1 MKELNTISS
10 DLFNKIRSRFSDIK
24 IGDKD
29 GAKTDDESQARFFD
43 FNYKAHGKALG
54 RVNLK
59 IDEKSLTVIYNTD
72 MIDNAGDSKTD
83 WYNFLKELRQFASSN
98 FLTFD
103 TRDITKSNLDKRD
116 YEYLSK
122 DSGENKMSES
132 RLFGTSKTSYQ
143 DVGEAKII
151 VKHSAPVNAN
161 NPAGRTQRIESIY
174 IESSNGERFRYPSK
188 HLNGARAMAVHV
200 ANGGAPYDAIGGHIS
215 GLSEEIS
222 KLRQFKNYTQRS
234 GVMAEALS
242 GVSEQVIERIKEIK
256 LEVAALQRQGFY
268 ESFREN
274 FTPTDSI
281 EVPEETMSEWVDA
294 LTVKTFNE
302 ELTSVFPYIYRLVKE
317 KQERG
322 LNYDDIVAEAATC
335 EVCEESP
342 CACDDKQVEGT
353 NHLADFEQHLEDLTT
368 FDYDVS
374 ESDKGDMD
382 NDGQDEPDDQEYL
395 QNKDQAIK
403 KASGNLGE
411 EILEFIT
418 SMYDPTTRTFPRG
431 EEGVKIAC
439 EKKFGEQAGQFAQ
452 FAVERL
458 SVKSQSAVQEQPTFG
473 TAMSEEGTRSQYY
486 YEKLADEV
494 FALNPNLDT
503 SGRADDLLNA
513 AFPLMVRDLGSK
525 KRANN
530 LLNYDEDFPSDFV
543 SAYGELKKGA
553 AVNQH
558 STEGSDELF
567 RIRQLSG
574 M

>member
-43 FNYKAHGKALG
+43 FNYKVHGKAVG

-83 WYNFLKELRQFASSN
+83 WYDFLKELRQFASSN

-200 ANGGAPYDAIGGHIS
+200 ANGGAPYDAIGGYIS

-242 GVSEQVIERIKEIK
+242 GVSEQVAERIKEIK

-268 ESFREN
+268 ESFRES
-274 FTPTDSI
+274 FTPIDSI

-322 LNYDDIVAEAATC
+322 LTYDDIVAEAATC

-342 CACDDKQVEGT
+342 CACDDKKVEET

-382 NDGQDEPDDQEYL
+382 NDGEDEPDDQEYL
-395 QNKDQAIK
+395 QNRDQAIK
-403 KASGNLGE
+403 KASGTLGE

-418 SMYDPTTRTFPRG
+418 SMYDSTTGTFPRG
-431 EEGVKIAC
+431 EEGVKIAV

-458 SVKSQSAVQEQPTFG
+458 SVKTEVAPALAAIGGAV
-473 TAMSEEGTRSQYY
+473 
-486 YEKLADEV
+486 
-494 FALNPNLDT
+494 
-503 SGRADDLLNA
+503 GRAA
-513 AFPLMVRDLGSK
+513 VGAV
-525 KRANN
+525 ANTVADTASDMISS
-530 LLNYDEDFPSDFV
+530 DEDDDMK
-543 SAYGELKKGA
+543 E
-553 AVNQH
+553 Q
-558 STEGSDELF
+558 DELN

>member
-1 MKELNTISS
+1 MKKELNTISS

-24 IGDKD
+24 IGDAQ
-29 GAKTDDESQARFFD
+29 GAVIDDESQARFFD
-43 FNYKAHGKALG
+43 FSYKVHGKKLG

-83 WYNFLKELRQFASSN
+83 WYDFLKELRKFASSN

-200 ANGGAPYDAIGGHIS
+200 ANGGAPYDAIGGYIS

-242 GVSEQVIERIKEIK
+242 GVTEQVAERIKEIK

-268 ESFREN
+268 ESFRES
-274 FTPTDSI
+274 FTPVDSI

-317 KQERG
+317 KQDRG
-322 LNYDDIVAEAATC
+322 LTYDDLVAEGTC
-335 EVCEESP
+335 ADCGKSP
-342 CACDDKQVEGT
+342 CECDEDVTEH
-353 NHLADFEQHLEDLTT
+353 NHLEDFEQYLEDLTT
-368 FDYDVS
+368 FEYDETEEAPVS
-374 ESDKGDMD
+374 V
-382 NDGQDEPDDQEYL
+382 DQE
-395 QNKDQAIK
+395 QI
-403 KASGNLGE
+403 ASANEQQQSIGQ

-418 SMYDPTTRTFPRG
+418 SMYDSAAGTFPRG
-431 EEGVKIAC
+431 EEAVKIAV

-458 SVKSQSAVQEQPTFG
+458 SVKTEIAPAVAAVGRAAAGAVANTASDIFSSDTEDDEMQEQ
-473 TAMSEEGTRSQYY
+473 
-486 YEKLADEV
+486 
-494 FALNPNLDT
+494 
-503 SGRADDLLNA
+503 
-513 AFPLMVRDLGSK
+513 
-525 KRANN
+525 
-530 LLNYDEDFPSDFV
+530 
-543 SAYGELKKGA
+543 
-553 AVNQH
+553 
-558 STEGSDELF
+558 DELS

>member
-1 MKELNTISS
+1 MIDLSTISS
-10 DLFNKIRSRFSDIK
+10 DLFNKIRSRFSSIK
-24 IGDKD
+24 IGDET
-29 GAKTDDESQARFFD
+29 GAQTAEESQARFFD
-43 FNYKAHGKALG
+43 FNYKVNGKDLG
-54 RVNLK
+54 RVNVKLDDK
-59 IDEKSLTVIYNTD
+59 KKSLTVIYNTD
-72 MIDNAGDSKTD
+72 MLDNAGDSKSE
-83 WYNFLKELRQFASSN
+83 WYAFLKELRQFASSN
-98 FLTFD
+98 MLTFD

-256 LEVAALQRQGFY
+256 LEVAALQRQSFY
-268 ESFREN
+268 ETFREN
-274 FTPTDSI
+274 FTPTDTF
-281 EVPEETMSEWVDA
+281 EVPEDTMTEWVDA
-294 LTVKTFNE
+294 LTIKTFNE

-317 KQERG
+317 KQDRG
-322 LNYDDIVAEAATC
+322 LTYDDLVSEGAC
-335 EVCEESP
+335 SDCGKSP
-342 CACDDKQVEGT
+342 CECDEEVKEH
-353 NHLADFEQHLEDLTT
+353 NHLEDFEQHLEDISTL
-368 FDYDVS
+368 DYENTEEAQEQEVEQS
-374 ESDKGDMD
+374 PQTV
-382 NDGQDEPDDQEYL
+382 GQ
-395 QNKDQAIK
+395 
-403 KASGNLGE
+403 

-418 SMYDPTTRTFPRG
+418 SMYDPTTGTFPRG

-473 TAMSEEGTRSQYY
+473 TAMSERDTRSQYY
-486 YEKLADEV
+486 YEKLAQELFDM
-494 FALNPNLDT
+494 NPNLDT
-503 SGRADDLLNA
+503 SGRADEVLNA
-513 AFPLMVRDLGSK
+513 AFPLIVRDLGSK

-553 AVNQH
+553 AVNQQ

>member
-1 MKELNTISS
+1 MIDLSTISS
-10 DLFNKIRSRFSDIK
+10 DLFNKIRSRFSSIK
-24 IGDKD
+24 IGDET
-29 GAKTDDESQARFFD
+29 GAQTAEESQARFFD
-43 FNYKAHGKALG
+43 FNYKVNGKDLG
-54 RVNLK
+54 RVNVKLDDK
-59 IDEKSLTVIYNTD
+59 KKSLTVIYNTD
-72 MIDNAGDSKTD
+72 MLDNAGDSKSE
-83 WYNFLKELRQFASSN
+83 WYAFLKELRQFASSN
-98 FLTFD
+98 MLTFD

-256 LEVAALQRQGFY
+256 LEVAALQRQSFY
-268 ESFREN
+268 ETFREN
-274 FTPTDSI
+274 FTPTDTF
-281 EVPEETMSEWVDA
+281 EVPEDTMTEWVDA
-294 LTVKTFNE
+294 LTIKTFNE

-322 LNYDDIVAEAATC
+322 LTYDDLVSEGAC
-335 EVCEESP
+335 SDCGKSP
-342 CACDDKQVEGT
+342 CECDEEVKEH
-353 NHLADFEQHLEDLTT
+353 NHLEDFEQHLEDLTT

-382 NDGQDEPDDQEYL
+382 NDGEDEPDDQEYL

-403 KASGNLGE
+403 KASGTLGE

-418 SMYDPTTRTFPRG
+418 SMYDPTTGTFPRG

-473 TAMSEEGTRSQYY
+473 TAMSEEGTQSQYY
-486 YEKLADEV
+486 YEKLAQELFDM
-494 FALNPNLDT
+494 NPNLDT
-503 SGRADDLLNA
+503 SGRADEVLNA
-513 AFPLMVRDLGSK
+513 AFPLIVRDLGSK

-553 AVNQH
+553 AVNQQ

-574 M
+574 F

>member
-1 MKELNTISS
+1 
-10 DLFNKIRSRFSDIK
+10 
-24 IGDKD
+24 
-29 GAKTDDESQARFFD
+29 
-43 FNYKAHGKALG
+43 
-54 RVNLK
+54 
-59 IDEKSLTVIYNTD
+59 
-72 MIDNAGDSKTD
+72 
-83 WYNFLKELRQFASSN
+83 
-98 FLTFD
+98 
-103 TRDITKSNLDKRD
+103 
-116 YEYLSK
+116 
-122 DSGENKMSES
+122 
-132 RLFGTSKTSYQ
+132 
-143 DVGEAKII
+143 
-151 VKHSAPVNAN
+151 
-161 NPAGRTQRIESIY
+161 
-174 IESSNGERFRYPSK
+174 
-188 HLNGARAMAVHV
+188 
-200 ANGGAPYDAIGGHIS
+200 
-215 GLSEEIS
+215 
-222 KLRQFKNYTQRS
+222 
-234 GVMAEALS
+234 MAEALS